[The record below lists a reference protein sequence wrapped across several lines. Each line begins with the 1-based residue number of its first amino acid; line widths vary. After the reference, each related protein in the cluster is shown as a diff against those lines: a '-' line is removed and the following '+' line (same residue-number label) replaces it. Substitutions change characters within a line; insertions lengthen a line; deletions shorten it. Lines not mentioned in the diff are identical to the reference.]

1 VLVINPGNRQAALEW
16 MGLQP
21 PATTGPPVQREPVVL
36 KPPMVESVK
45 CPECGAP
52 VDVMQGREFSA
63 IAKQVCEQRTI
74 IHVSMSPFENVSGE
88 LVRITQE
95 RDDLAARINN
105 LANQLQCADGPSWR
119 CILTDSVSKALLERR

>member
-1 VLVINPGNRQAALEW
+1 
-16 MGLQP
+16 M
-21 PATTGPPVQREPVVL
+21 
-36 KPPMVESVK
+36 
-45 CPECGAP
+45 
-52 VDVMQGREFSA
+52 DVMQGREFSA